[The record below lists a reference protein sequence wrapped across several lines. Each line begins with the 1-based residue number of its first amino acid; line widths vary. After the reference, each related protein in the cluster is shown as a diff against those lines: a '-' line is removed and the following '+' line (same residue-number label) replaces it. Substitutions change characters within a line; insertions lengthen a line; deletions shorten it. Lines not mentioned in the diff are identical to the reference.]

1 MKKPLVKFD
10 RQGMHT
16 DSPVIYYGAFILVF
30 EILYVITHYGIFP
43 FCKWLYLLYFNFQEN

>member
-10 RQGMHT
+10 SQGMHT
-16 DSPVIYYGAFILVF
+16 DSPVIYYGAFILIF

-43 FCKWLYLLYFNFQEN
+43 FCKWLYSLYFNF